1 MPFRLLFR
9 SPSTGLSPYVL
20 NLRALSPCKS
30 SAFNGQGL
38 EPTLHMFYQQVVLST
53 STPQCP
59 ACLRLSSPAS
69 PVLGTVASCK
79 PRAYCPSCRYLA
91 TAASC
96 KPRAYCP
103 SWRYLATAAN
113 CKPRAYRPLCRLPS
127 FYLPLPLVLILCGF
141 PAGFPSPAEKAKA
154 RKIPPLFQQR
164 PTASSLARSCN

>member
-38 EPTLHMFYQQVVLST
+38 EPTLYMFYQQVVLST

-69 PVLGTVASCK
+69 PVLATV
-79 PRAYCPSCRYLA
+79 
-91 TAASC
+91 ASC

-164 PTASSLARSCN
+164 PTASSLARSCA

>member
-69 PVLGTVASCK
+69 PVLATVASCK

-91 TAASC
+91 TAA
-96 KPRAYCP
+96 
-103 SWRYLATAAN
+103 N
-113 CKPRAYRPLCRLPS
+113 CKPRAYHPLCRLPS

-141 PAGFPSPAEKAKA
+141 PPGLPSPAEKAKA

-164 PTASSLARSCN
+164 PTASSLARSCA

>member
-69 PVLGTVASCK
+69 PVLATV
-79 PRAYCPSCRYLA
+79 
-91 TAASC
+91 ASC

-164 PTASSLARSCN
+164 PTASSLARSCA